1 MGLDLTL
8 LAETILKLVI
18 FLPIMGLI
26 GWWLFSAWFVDRALT
41 AEEFVGGSVLLFLAF
56 MFGVKTI
63 LLGGWGF
70 FGILALVYLALLTL
84 AIGEYVQWRRVELKH
99 LHDELARYQ
108 RAIALDPTAIGAYS
122 LLGATHLKL
131 SQFEEAAA
139 VLEKAVE
146 LDPESK
152 QDRRLLERAR
162 RREGGPA
169 RWWRG

>member
-63 LLGGWGF
+63 LLGGWGSL
-70 FGILALVYLALLTL
+70 GIVALVYLALLTL
-84 AIGEYVQWRRVELKH
+84 AVWEYVHWRRVELRH
-99 LHDELARYQ
+99 LHAEIARYR
-108 RAIALDPTAIGAYS
+108 RALELDPTAIGAYS

-131 SQFEEAAA
+131 SQFEEAAEA
-139 VLEKAVE
+139 LEKAVE